1 MTSRVHEAP
10 RHIRSCSFLYLRTL
24 LEMQFDTHAL
34 LPPGGGAQPQHTVP
48 SRSTYLEAPAAT
60 AKLGFLQRRV
70 AQKIPFTTSKLAD
83 ILDLFHIPPRT
94 SSNQGSPNQWELV
107 RFDRLPVKPD
117 RPG

>member
-1 MTSRVHEAP
+1 
-10 RHIRSCSFLYLRTL
+10 
-24 LEMQFDTHAL
+24 MQFDTDAL
-34 LPPGGGAQPQHTVP
+34 LPPGGGAQRQHTVP

-94 SSNQGSPNQWELV
+94 SSNTLGLCDAWGHFFSSL
-107 RFDRLPVKPD
+107 RFSVGLSSRD
-117 RPG
+117 PGPTL